1 MTKHLRIITALLALI
16 FCVSAVSS
24 FSVTVFAESQVSEE
38 PANPDPVITPEP
50 VNPEPVNPDPVTP
63 EPDPV
68 TPEPEPVTPEP
79 EPVNPEPYNDD
90 SGYNSNSN
98 NNNNSNNNYN
108 NYGSGDSDNGSS
120 ADNGSESSAVY
131 YDSDGNEHDS
141 QSDVYVGGGQTY
153 VPPVSTAPSAPLIKT
168 QNNIDVNELS
178 KNDWN
183 DIKASLTKAQKGG
196 ADSGDDFSFIQK
208 NTSKADNGHMFLVI
222 GIAMVIL
229 SVAGFTYLIVSAVR
243 RKNAA
248 PIKGV
253 KSAGG
258 SAPSRYRDESDYD
271 DGYKKQVSSK
281 KASKFNTAKI
291 PKAKSKG
298 GTRYR

>member
-1 MTKHLRIITALLALI
+1 MNKHTKLITALLTLI
-16 FCVSAVSS
+16 FSLSAFTMFSASVSAEGNIDGGGQGGDTPVI
-24 FSVTVFAESQVSEE
+24 VDPE
-38 PANPDPVITPEP
+38 PVYTDPITPEP
-50 VNPEPVNPDPVTP
+50 VYTDPVVVYT
-63 EPDPV
+63 DPV
-68 TPEPEPVTPEP
+68 VVYTDP
-79 EPVNPEPYNDD
+79 PYDPGNGGNSDNGNTNTNNYSD
-90 SGYNSNSN
+90 NSNSN
-98 NNNNSNNNYN
+98 SSDNNS
-108 NYGSGDSDNGSS
+108 S
-120 ADNGSESSAVY
+120 VY
-131 YDSDGNEHDS
+131 YDSDGNEYSD
-141 QSDVYVGGGQTY
+141 QSEVYVGGGQSY
-153 VPPVSTAPSAPLIKT
+153 EPPVSTAPSAPLIKT
-168 QNNIDVNELS
+168 EKDIDVNELS

>member
-1 MTKHLRIITALLALI
+1 VNKHTKLITALLTLI
-16 FCVSAVSS
+16 FSLSAFTLFSASVSAEGNIDGGGQGGDTPVI
-24 FSVTVFAESQVSEE
+24 VDPE
-38 PANPDPVITPEP
+38 PVYTDPITPEP
-50 VNPEPVNPDPVTP
+50 VYTDPVVVYT
-63 EPDPV
+63 DPV
-68 TPEPEPVTPEP
+68 VVYTDP
-79 EPVNPEPYNDD
+79 PYDPGNGGNSDNGNTNTNNYSD
-90 SGYNSNSN
+90 GNNSNS
-98 NNNNSNNNYN
+98 
-108 NYGSGDSDNGSS
+108 SDNSS
-120 ADNGSESSAVY
+120 SVY
-131 YDSDGNEHDS
+131 YDSDGNEYSD
-141 QSDVYVGGGQTY
+141 QSEVYVGGGQSY
-153 VPPVSTAPSAPLIKT
+153 EPPVSTAPSAPLIKT
-168 QNNIDVNELS
+168 EKDIDVNELS

>member
-1 MTKHLRIITALLALI
+1 MNKHTKLITALLTLI
-16 FCVSAVSS
+16 FSLSAFTLFSASVSAEGNIDGGGQGGDTPVI
-24 FSVTVFAESQVSEE
+24 VDPE
-38 PANPDPVITPEP
+38 PVYTDPITPEP
-50 VNPEPVNPDPVTP
+50 VYTDPVVVYT
-63 EPDPV
+63 DPV
-68 TPEPEPVTPEP
+68 VVYTDP
-79 EPVNPEPYNDD
+79 PYDPGNGGNSDNGNTNTNNYSD
-90 SGYNSNSN
+90 GNNSNS
-98 NNNNSNNNYN
+98 
-108 NYGSGDSDNGSS
+108 SDNSS
-120 ADNGSESSAVY
+120 SVY
-131 YDSDGNEHDS
+131 YDSDGNEYSD
-141 QSDVYVGGGQTY
+141 QSEVYVGGGQSY
-153 VPPVSTAPSAPLIKT
+153 EPPVSTAPSAPLIKT
-168 QNNIDVNELS
+168 EKDIDVNELS

>member
-1 MTKHLRIITALLALI
+1 MNKHTKLTTALLTLI
-16 FCVSAVSS
+16 FSLSAFTLFSASVSAEGNIEGGGQGGDTPVI
-24 FSVTVFAESQVSEE
+24 VDPE
-38 PANPDPVITPEP
+38 PVYTDPITPEP
-50 VNPEPVNPDPVTP
+50 VYTDPVVVYT
-63 EPDPV
+63 DPV
-68 TPEPEPVTPEP
+68 VVYTDP
-79 EPVNPEPYNDD
+79 PYDPGNGGNSDNGNTNTNNYSD
-90 SGYNSNSN
+90 GNNSNS
-98 NNNNSNNNYN
+98 
-108 NYGSGDSDNGSS
+108 SDNSS
-120 ADNGSESSAVY
+120 SVY
-131 YDSDGNEHDS
+131 YDSDGNEYSD
-141 QSDVYVGGGQTY
+141 QSEVYVGGGQSY
-153 VPPVSTAPSAPLIKT
+153 EPPVSTAPSAPLIKT
-168 QNNIDVNELS
+168 EKDIDVNELS

>member
-1 MTKHLRIITALLALI
+1 MNKHTKLITALLTLI
-16 FCVSAVSS
+16 FSLSAFTLFSASVSAEGNIDGGGQGGDTPVI
-24 FSVTVFAESQVSEE
+24 VDPE
-38 PANPDPVITPEP
+38 PVYTDPITPEP
-50 VNPEPVNPDPVTP
+50 VYTDPVVVYT
-63 EPDPV
+63 DPV
-68 TPEPEPVTPEP
+68 VVYTDP
-79 EPVNPEPYNDD
+79 PYDPGNGGNSDNGNTNTNNYSD
-90 SGYNSNSN
+90 GNNSNSSD
-98 NNNNSNNNYN
+98 NNS
-108 NYGSGDSDNGSS
+108 S
-120 ADNGSESSAVY
+120 VY
-131 YDSDGNEHDS
+131 YDSDGNEYSD
-141 QSDVYVGGGQTY
+141 QSEVYVGGGQSY
-153 VPPVSTAPSAPLIKT
+153 EPPVSTAPSAPLIKT
-168 QNNIDVNELS
+168 EKDIDVNELS

>member
-1 MTKHLRIITALLALI
+1 MNKHTKLITALLTLI
-16 FCVSAVSS
+16 FSLSAFTLFSASVSAEGNIDGGGQGGDTPVI
-24 FSVTVFAESQVSEE
+24 VDPE
-38 PANPDPVITPEP
+38 PVYTDPITPEP
-50 VNPEPVNPDPVTP
+50 VYTDPVVVYT
-63 EPDPV
+63 DPV
-68 TPEPEPVTPEP
+68 VVYTDP
-79 EPVNPEPYNDD
+79 PYDPGNGGNSDNGNTNTNNYSD
-90 SGYNSNSN
+90 GNNSNS
-98 NNNNSNNNYN
+98 
-108 NYGSGDSDNGSS
+108 SDNSS
-120 ADNGSESSAVY
+120 SVY
-131 YDSDGNEHDS
+131 YDSDGNEYSD
-141 QSDVYVGGGQTY
+141 QSEVYVGGGQSY
-153 VPPVSTAPSAPLIKT
+153 EPPVSTAPSAPLIKT
-168 QNNIDVNELS
+168 EKDIDVNELS

-248 PIKGV
+248 PIKSV

-258 SAPSRYRDESDYD
+258 SAAPSRYRDESDYD

>member
-1 MTKHLRIITALLALI
+1 MNKHTKLITALLTLI
-16 FCVSAVSS
+16 FSLSAFTMFSASVSAEGNIDGGGQGGDTPVI
-24 FSVTVFAESQVSEE
+24 VDPE
-38 PANPDPVITPEP
+38 PVYTDPITPEP
-50 VNPEPVNPDPVTP
+50 VYTDPVVVYT
-63 EPDPV
+63 DPV
-68 TPEPEPVTPEP
+68 VVYTDP
-79 EPVNPEPYNDD
+79 PYDPGNGGNSDNGNTNTNNYSD
-90 SGYNSNSN
+90 NSNSN
-98 NNNNSNNNYN
+98 S
-108 NYGSGDSDNGSS
+108 SDNSS
-120 ADNGSESSAVY
+120 SVY
-131 YDSDGNEHDS
+131 YDSDGNEYSD
-141 QSDVYVGGGQTY
+141 QSEVYVGGGQSY
-153 VPPVSTAPSAPLIKT
+153 EPPVSTAPSAPLIKT
-168 QNNIDVNELS
+168 EKDIDVNELS

>member
-1 MTKHLRIITALLALI
+1 MFSAS
-16 FCVSAVSS
+16 VSAEGNIDGGGQGGDTPVI
-24 FSVTVFAESQVSEE
+24 VDPE
-38 PANPDPVITPEP
+38 PVYTDPITPEP
-50 VNPEPVNPDPVTP
+50 VYTDPVVVYT
-63 EPDPV
+63 DPV
-68 TPEPEPVTPEP
+68 VVYTDP
-79 EPVNPEPYNDD
+79 PYDPGNGGNSDNGNTNTNNYSD
-90 SGYNSNSN
+90 NSNSN
-98 NNNNSNNNYN
+98 S
-108 NYGSGDSDNGSS
+108 SDNSS
-120 ADNGSESSAVY
+120 SVY
-131 YDSDGNEHDS
+131 YDSDGNEYSD
-141 QSDVYVGGGQTY
+141 QSEVYVGGGQSY
-153 VPPVSTAPSAPLIKT
+153 EPPVSTAPSAPLIKT
-168 QNNIDVNELS
+168 EKDIDVNELS

>member
-1 MTKHLRIITALLALI
+1 MNKHTKLITALLTLI
-16 FCVSAVSS
+16 FSLSAFTMFSASVSAEGNIDGGGQGGDTPVI
-24 FSVTVFAESQVSEE
+24 VDPE
-38 PANPDPVITPEP
+38 PVYTDPITPEP
-50 VNPEPVNPDPVTP
+50 VYTDPVVVYT
-63 EPDPV
+63 DPV
-68 TPEPEPVTPEP
+68 VVYTDP
-79 EPVNPEPYNDD
+79 PYDPGNGGNSDNGNTNTNNYSD
-90 SGYNSNSN
+90 GNNSNS
-98 NNNNSNNNYN
+98 
-108 NYGSGDSDNGSS
+108 SDNSS
-120 ADNGSESSAVY
+120 SVY
-131 YDSDGNEHDS
+131 YDSDGNEYSD
-141 QSDVYVGGGQTY
+141 QSEVYVGGGQSY
-153 VPPVSTAPSAPLIKT
+153 EPPVSTAPSAPLIKT
-168 QNNIDVNELS
+168 EKDIDVNELS